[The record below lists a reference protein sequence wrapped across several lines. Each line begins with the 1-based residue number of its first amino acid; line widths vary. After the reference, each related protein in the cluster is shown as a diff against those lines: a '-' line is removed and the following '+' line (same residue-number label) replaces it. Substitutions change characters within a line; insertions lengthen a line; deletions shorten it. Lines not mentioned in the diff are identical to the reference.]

1 MKEELSFND
10 QLRINELKQRIKIGF
25 LAEPI
30 YRQARKLARLLY
42 NQGYLGDVI
51 DKDLLTGLYNRN
63 FYEEWIDKVASQAKR
78 SEVDLVLV
86 SIDVDGLKKMND
98 SLGHAAGDRMIKNL
112 AKIIVGSIRWSD
124 MVIRMGGDEFLIV
137 FWNGKMEGIKEKM
150 EKIVEKA
157 GKQEIAFSYGLA
169 VAKKGK
175 AVKKRQ
181 MEADAEMYLMKKEL
195 GRGRE

>member
-1 MKEELSFND
+1 MREELSFND

-30 YRQARKLARLLY
+30 YRQARKLARSLY
-42 NQGYLGDVI
+42 SQGYLGDVI

-63 FYEEWIDKVASQAKR
+63 FYEEWIDKVAAQAER

>member
-1 MKEELSFND
+1 MREELSFND

-30 YRQARKLARLLY
+30 YRQARKLARSLY
-42 NQGYLGDVI
+42 SQGYLGDVI

>member
-1 MKEELSFND
+1 
-10 QLRINELKQRIKIGF
+10 
-25 LAEPI
+25 
-30 YRQARKLARLLY
+30 
-42 NQGYLGDVI
+42 
-51 DKDLLTGLYNRN
+51 
-63 FYEEWIDKVASQAKR
+63 
-78 SEVDLVLV
+78 
-86 SIDVDGLKKMND
+86 
-98 SLGHAAGDRMIKNL
+98 
-112 AKIIVGSIRWSD
+112 

>member
-42 NQGYLGDVI
+42 SQGYLGDVI

-63 FYEEWIDKVASQAKR
+63 FYEEWIDKVAAQAER